1 MTRTEPAST
10 SLPLAPPLD
19 PELVP
24 PLEMILSVLPTLGP
38 DTLEEVRSITL
49 NGLPGAEEVDWTA
62 GGRVRVEEVVVPC
75 DDGDTGLQMTVLK
88 PAEGNGPW
96 PLIYY
101 VHGGGMVIGGR
112 HIGLD
117 SLVRYA
123 AEGHAVVASLEYR
136 VAPEHPD
143 PTPVSD
149 CYSGLCWAVDNS
161 DLLEIDADR
170 VLVSGVSAG
179 GGLAAGIALMA
190 RDRGFPRLTH
200 QILCCPMLDDRFI
213 THSSRM
219 VAHQSAVWTSYSNE
233 FGWSSLLGERR
244 GGPTVSEYAA
254 PARAE
259 NLADLPRT
267 YIDVGSVE
275 VFRDEALDYAQRL
288 SQAGV
293 NVDFHLW
300 GGGFHG
306 YEIATNA
313 ALTQAAAATRHEFF
327 LRALER

>member
-1 MTRTEPAST
+1 MTRTDPTPT

-24 PLEMILSVLPTLGP
+24 PLEMLLSALPALGP
-38 DTLEEVRSITL
+38 DTLEEVRSISM

-62 GGRVRVEEVVVPC
+62 GGRVRVEEIVVPS

-88 PAEGNGPW
+88 PAVGDGPW
-96 PLIYY
+96 PLVYFL
-101 VHGGGMVIGGR
+101 HGGGMVIGGR
-112 HIGLD
+112 HIGLE
-117 SLVRYA
+117 SLLRYA

-143 PTPVSD
+143 PTPVND
-149 CYSGLCWAVDNS
+149 CYTGLCWAAKNS

-170 VLVSGVSAG
+170 ILVSGISAG
-179 GGLAAGIALMA
+179 GGLAAGIALIA
-190 RDRGFPRLTH
+190 RDRGFPHLTH

-219 VAHQSAVWTSYSNE
+219 VARESAVWTSYSNE
-233 FGWSSLLGERR
+233 FGWSALLGDRR
-244 GGPTVSEYAA
+244 GGSEVSEYAA
-254 PARAE
+254 PARSE

-267 YIDVGSVE
+267 YIDVSSVE
-275 VFRDEALDYAQRL
+275 VFRDEDLEYAQRL

-293 NVDFHLW
+293 SVDFHLW

-306 YEIATNA
+306 YEMVANA
-313 ALTQAAAATRHEFF
+313 ALTQAAGATRHEFF

>member
-1 MTRTEPAST
+1 MTRTEPTPT
-10 SLPLAPPLD
+10 SLPVAPPLD

-24 PLEMILSVLPTLGP
+24 PLKMILGAVPTLGA
-38 DTLEEVRSITL
+38 DTLDEVRSITL

-62 GGRVRVEEVVVPC
+62 GGRVRVEDVVVPG
-75 DDGDTGLQMTVLK
+75 DGGDADLQMTVLK
-88 PAEGNGPW
+88 PAVGDGPW
-96 PLIYY
+96 PLIYF

-112 HIGLD
+112 LVGLD
-117 SLVRYA
+117 ALVRYA
-123 AEGHAVVASLEYR
+123 AEGHAVIASLEYR

-143 PTPVSD
+143 PTPVND
-149 CYSGLCWAVDNS
+149 CYSGLRWAAENA

-170 VLVSGVSAG
+170 ILVSGVSAG
-179 GGLAAGIALMA
+179 GGLAAGITLMA
-190 RDRGFPRLTH
+190 RDRDFPHLTH

-219 VAHQSAVWTSYSNE
+219 VARGSALWTSDSNE
-233 FGWSSLLGERR
+233 FGWSSLLGDRR
-244 GGPTVSEYAA
+244 GGPEVSEYAA

-259 NLADLPRT
+259 NVADLPRT

-288 SQAGV
+288 SRAGV
-293 NVDFHLW
+293 SVDFHLW

-306 YEIATNA
+306 YEMVTNA